1 VDNEKQSN
9 GKAKAFVELC
19 RPFTMLA
26 PAVGVYTGAMMAAK
40 GEWPVTI
47 CIIAAIIGGLLNAA
61 SNALNQITD
70 LDIDRMNK
78 PGRPIPSGRITIN
91 TAAIVATI
99 LYLVCLVAS
108 YLIGFGFFIVI
119 LVGAFLSIAYS
130 MPPIR
135 TKNNPFLANPTMAIA
150 RGILLIL
157 AGYVVQL
164 EIGMT
169 NASLGEHAALIWSNP
184 SPWAAGIIMFLFLL
198 GAASTKDFADIEG
211 DKAFGARS
219 IPVVLGIKRAAW
231 FMAPFFVI
239 PFLLIYPA
247 VALGYLLPA
256 TLPWMGLALYGAYI
270 AWLIV
275 RDPNS
280 LALEGNHPSWKH
292 MYILMMLAQIGFG
305 YAVLTGAKSIG

>member
-1 VDNEKQSN
+1 
-9 GKAKAFVELC
+9 
-19 RPFTMLA
+19 MLA
-26 PAVGVYTGAMMAAK
+26 PAVGVYAGAMMAAK
-40 GEWPVTI
+40 GEWPGMI
-47 CIIAAIIGGLLNAA
+47 CIIAAVVGGLLNAA

-78 PGRPIPSGRITIN
+78 PGRPIPTGRISIG
-91 TAAIVATI
+91 TAATVAAI
-99 LYLVCLVAS
+99 LYIVSLIAA
-108 YLIGFGFFIVI
+108 YIIGFGFFVVI
-119 LVGAFLSIAYS
+119 LVGALLSIAYS

-135 TKNNPFLANPTMAIA
+135 TKNNPFLANPTMAFA

-169 NASLGEHAALIWSNP
+169 GAAMGEHVALIWSHP
-184 SPWAAGIIMFLFLL
+184 SPWAAGTIMFLFLL

-256 TLPWMGLALYGAYI
+256 TLPLMILAVYGAYI

-275 RDPNS
+275 RDPDS

-292 MYILMMLAQIGFG
+292 MYLLMMLAQIGFG
-305 YAVLTGAKSIG
+305 VAVLTGAKYSG